1 MIYLKMKGEYV
12 MANFEQ
18 IKLKYGA
25 KDYAPVINQE
35 TIETHYGKHH
45 KTYTDT
51 LNKLLNDNNI
61 DCSSITE
68 LLSNLDRIEDEN
80 VRTAIKNNGGGYFN
94 HNLYF
99 ETLAPKD
106 TAKHEPEGELL
117 SKINEAFGA
126 FDELKA
132 KLKAL
137 ALGQFGSG
145 WAFLS
150 VTPDGALVATKSPNQ
165 DNPYSEK
172 SGNTPIACIDVW
184 EHAYY
189 LDYKNLRAAYVD
201 ALFDIIDWSVVEKKY
216 EEAK

>member
-1 MIYLKMKGEYV
+1 
-12 MANFEQ
+12 MAKFEQ
-18 IKLKYGA
+18 INLSYGA
-25 KDYAPVINQE
+25 GDYAPVINQE
-35 TIETHYGKHH
+35 TIETHHGKHH

-51 LNKLLNDNNI
+51 LNKLVEENNI
-61 DCSSITE
+61 ECESIE
-68 LLSNLDRIEDEN
+68 DLLSNLDRIGDEA
-80 VRTAIKNNGGGYFN
+80 VRTAVKNNGGGFYN

-106 TAKHEPEGELL
+106 KAKHAPEGELL
-117 SKINEAFGA
+117 SKINEAFGS

-150 VTPDGALVATKSPNQ
+150 VTPDGKLVATKSPNQ

-172 SGNTPIACIDVW
+172 SGNKPIACIDVW

-201 ALFDIIDWSVVEKKY
+201 ALFDIIDWGVVEKKY

>member
-1 MIYLKMKGEYV
+1 MVK
-12 MANFEQ
+12 FEQ
-18 IKLKYGA
+18 TKLLYGTG
-25 KDYAPVINQE
+25 DYAPVINQE

-51 LNKLLNDNNI
+51 LNKLLEDNNI
-61 DCSSITE
+61 DCSSITD
-68 LLSNLDRIEDEN
+68 LLSNLDKIGDEN
-80 VRTAIKNNGGGYFN
+80 ARTAIKNNGGGFFN

-106 TAKHEPEGELL
+106 KAKHEPEGELL
-117 SKINEAFGA
+117 AKINEAFGS

-132 KLKAL
+132 KLKVL

-150 VTPDGALVATKSPNQ
+150 VTPDKKLVATKSPNQ

-172 SGNTPIACIDVW
+172 SGNIPIACIDVW

>member
-1 MIYLKMKGEYV
+1 
-12 MANFEQ
+12 MAKFEQ
-18 IKLKYGA
+18 IKLNYGA
-25 KDYAPVINQE
+25 GDYAPVINQE
-35 TIETHYGKHH
+35 TIETHHGKHH

-51 LNKLLNDNNI
+51 LNKLVEENNI
-61 DCSSITE
+61 ECSSIE
-68 LLSNLDRIEDEN
+68 DLLSNLDRIGDEN
-80 VRTAIKNNGGGYFN
+80 VRTAVRNNGGGFYN

-106 TAKHEPEGELL
+106 KAKHSPEGELL
-117 SKINEAFGA
+117 SKIDEAFGS

-150 VTPDGALVATKSPNQ
+150 VTPEGKLVATKSPNQ
-165 DNPYSEK
+165 DNPFSEK
-172 SGNTPIACIDVW
+172 SGNKPIACIDVW

-201 ALFDIIDWSVVEKKY
+201 ALFDIIDWGVVERKY

>member
-1 MIYLKMKGEYV
+1 MTK
-12 MANFEQ
+12 FEQ
-18 IKLKYGA
+18 IKLNYGA
-25 KDYAPVINQE
+25 GDYAPVINQE
-35 TIETHYGKHH
+35 TIETHHGKHH

-51 LNKLLNDNNI
+51 LNKLVEENNI
-61 DCSSITE
+61 ECSSIE
-68 LLSNLDRIEDEN
+68 DLLSNLDRIGDEN
-80 VRTAIKNNGGGYFN
+80 VRTAVRNNGGGFYN

-106 TAKHEPEGELL
+106 KAKHSPEGELL
-117 SKINEAFGA
+117 SKIDEAFGS

-137 ALGQFGSG
+137 ALSQFGSG

-150 VTPDGALVATKSPNQ
+150 VTPEGKLVATKSPNQ
-165 DNPYSEK
+165 DNPFSEK
-172 SGNTPIACIDVW
+172 SGNKPIACIDVW

-189 LDYKNLRAAYVD
+189 LDYNNLRAAYVD
-201 ALFDIIDWSVVEKKY
+201 ALFDIIDWGVVERKY